1 LLLKSYFKIVRK
13 NIKDKVPKSIMFFL
27 VNNSKEQIQNEL
39 VQELYKEDKFNTLLE
54 ESDDVAQRREQH
66 EQTIKI
72 LTTAQRILN
81 EIIDYRI

>member
-1 LLLKSYFKIVRK
+1 MKSYFKIVRK

-27 VNNSKEQIQNEL
+27 VNTSKEQIQNEL
-39 VQELYKEDKFNTLLE
+39 VQELYKEDKFNVLLE

-72 LTTAQRILN
+72 LSTAQRILN

>member
-1 LLLKSYFKIVRK
+1 MKSYFKIVRK

-27 VNNSKEQIQNEL
+27 VNTSKEQIQNEL
-39 VQELYKEDKFNTLLE
+39 VQELYKEDKFSVLLE

-72 LTTAQRILN
+72 LSTAQRILN